1 MPVPSKLPYDLH
13 VDILAYLC
21 PRRDFKTLD
30 NCAVVCEEWQTIA
43 QRVLFTSFVARGS
56 PAPAHFEHILRF
68 LDSHPHLCGYVKDLS
83 IKNSVIERYQ
93 HGTVDLDPVVSAS
106 DVIQLA
112 QKLPGIRSLSIE
124 GVTYMGDDTWRG
136 GLPDLQSLR
145 LEGIICIGPRAEPTA
160 LFMLSSHI
168 KTVILSDVNFDGY
181 LVPGQ
186 TPSHLSCHH
195 LILRLN
201 QSVQIPATTKS
212 TSLINRIPTLQRVEE
227 LCVEGLVRNEVEL
240 MNRLL
245 RDCRYTLR
253 SLRIGLYDG
262 EECTSSYLLSY
273 PHTNLV
279 LSLAG
284 SADDWVLPDLR
295 ACTSLRTMTIRASL
309 DTTFDMID
317 DIPLGHR
324 ERLLLHLISLT
335 PPQVRILNLMLETS
349 RLDIDED
356 TAEVCRLP
364 WPTIGEYIRKGTKI
378 NRVVIVI
385 PPDFSK
391 DLNAP
396 RIHVYATE
404 FIAQSFPRFH
414 FRASKWQRFRVVLF
428 TILTFLKIGKE
439 VS

>member
-13 VDILAYLC
+13 VEILACLC

-30 NCAVVCEEWQTIA
+30 NCSVVCEEWQTIA

-56 PAPAHFEHILRF
+56 PAPTHFRCTLRF

-136 GLPDLQSLR
+136 GLSDLQSLR
-145 LEGIICIGPRAEPTA
+145 LEGITCIGPRAEPTA

-168 KTVILSDVNFDGY
+168 ETVILSDVNFDGY
-181 LVPGQ
+181 LTRGQ

-262 EECTSSYLLSY
+262 EES
-273 PHTNLV
+273 
-279 LSLAG
+279 G

-364 WPTIGEYIRKGTKI
+364 WPTIGEYIRNGTKI

-396 RIHVYATE
+396 RVHVYATE
-404 FIAQSFPRFH
+404 FIAQSFPRFR
-414 FRASKWQRFRVVLF
+414 FRASK
-428 TILTFLKIGKE
+428 
-439 VS
+439 